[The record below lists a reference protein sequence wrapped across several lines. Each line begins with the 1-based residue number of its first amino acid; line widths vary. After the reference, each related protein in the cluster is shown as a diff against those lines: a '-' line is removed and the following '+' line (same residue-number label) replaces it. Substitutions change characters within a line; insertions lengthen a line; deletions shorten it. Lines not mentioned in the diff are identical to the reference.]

1 MIRERLLFGIVPS
14 ACYQRWNV
22 ERAIDPLDT
31 GRKLDA
37 HKTLRIRPGLP
48 LNVLCTSN
56 SRPVYRRRNKLPSKL
71 FTVIFHCNV
80 ILANITGSISLRWL
94 TMFQTSEPSFL
105 HIFIKSEFSER
116 RFFTSSTGLRWPAV
130 LSRNIRALR
139 ISMAVLG
146 TFMPQQCKHP
156 NSAKQ

>member
-1 MIRERLLFGIVPS
+1 MMRERLLFGIVPS

-71 FTVIFHCNV
+71 FTVIFQCYTCKHN
-80 ILANITGSISLRWL
+80 REYKL
-94 TMFQTSEPSFL
+94 TVAYYVS
-105 HIFIKSEFSER
+105 
-116 RFFTSSTGLRWPAV
+116 
-130 LSRNIRALR
+130 NIRAFILAYLYKVR
-139 ISMAVLG
+139 VFRAQV
-146 TFMPQQCKHP
+146 FY
-156 NSAKQ
+156 KQHRPTVACSTLKKYQSFTNFDGSFRHLHATTM